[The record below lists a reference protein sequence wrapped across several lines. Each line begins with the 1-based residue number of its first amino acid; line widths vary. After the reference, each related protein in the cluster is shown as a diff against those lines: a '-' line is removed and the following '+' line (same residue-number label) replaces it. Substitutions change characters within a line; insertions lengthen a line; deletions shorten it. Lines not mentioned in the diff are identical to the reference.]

1 MRFLRHLFRCQPA
14 ALLGFILACASLA
27 TLAGA
32 PSLAVRTIDQAV
44 LSSPSGER
52 QVSLPNL
59 LQPNDFAPAGGR
71 VRYTLQIEL
80 PAPPAEPLGIYVS
93 KVSLSGQLALNGQ
106 PLGACEPGPLEELR
120 CLHRPY
126 LFVPPVGLWQ
136 AGTNTIEVEVF
147 ANQRQMN
154 GLAPVQVGSAQEL
167 DRGPYLRDRLLR
179 VELIR
184 ALTWVSLCLGLLA
197 LAVAAI
203 LRTENVFLWFGLCS
217 IVNALSNLNVLVSTP
232 LVGFE
237 LFSWFIFSSRMVSVP
252 LLLLTLLVFFERA
265 GVAVRRGLVGYA
277 LLMPLIVWLGGNDR
291 WLVVLLYVPLMVLA
305 LAMVPAVIY
314 WSWRSRQAVHAW
326 VTLNYALLML
336 ASVLDFLRLNGTGS
350 FTGVYWITYAYTGL
364 ILLFGAMLMSRLA
377 SALISERE
385 LTAKLDLEVARQT
398 AELKEAN
405 QRLAELSTTDPLTG
419 IANRR
424 LFDQTLALEWKRAQR
439 QQQALSLLMLDVDM
453 FKAYNDHYGH
463 QAGDECL
470 RAVAT
475 ALRSSSQRSGD
486 LLARYGGEEFVLI
499 VDADQHGA
507 LQLAEKLR
515 AAVEDIKLPHARSPS
530 GQVTASIGLAT
541 LVPDP
546 ATTPD
551 TLLRLADE
559 ALYQAKA
566 DGRNRVRQAAC
577 A

>member
-1 MRFLRHLFRCQPA
+1 MRFLRHLFRCQRSA
-14 ALLGFILACASLA
+14 WLGFILACASLA

-32 PSLAVRTIDQAV
+32 PSLAAQTLDQAV

-59 LQPNDFAPAGGR
+59 LQPDDFAPAGGR

-291 WLVVLLYVPLMVLA
+291 WLVVLLYVPLMALA

-314 WSWRSRQAVHAW
+314 WSWRSRQTVHAW

-364 ILLFGAMLMSRLA
+364 ILLFGVMLMSRLA

-398 AELKEAN
+398 ADLKEAN

-424 LFDQTLALEWKRAQR
+424 QFDQTLAVEWKRAQR
-439 QQQALSLLMLDVDM
+439 QQQPLSLLMLDVDM

-470 RAVAT
+470 RAIAA
-475 ALRSSSQRSGD
+475 ALRSCCQRSGD

-499 VDADQHGA
+499 ADADQHGA
-507 LQLAEKLR
+507 LQFAEKLR
-515 AAVEDIKLPHARSPS
+515 SAVEDIKLAHARSPS

-541 LVPDP
+541 LVPAP
-546 ATTPD
+546 TTTPD

-566 DGRNRVRQAAC
+566 DGRNRVRQAA

>member
-32 PSLAVRTIDQAV
+32 PSLAVRSIDQAV

-71 VRYTLQIEL
+71 VRYTLQLEL

-93 KVSLSGQLALNGQ
+93 KVSLSAQLALNGQ

-291 WLVVLLYVPLMVLA
+291 WMVVLLYVPLMALA

-364 ILLFGAMLMSRLA
+364 ILLFGVMLMSRLA

-398 AELKEAN
+398 ADLKEAN

-424 LFDQTLALEWKRAQR
+424 QFDQTLAVEWKRAQR
-439 QQQALSLLMLDVDM
+439 QQQPLSLLMLDVDM

-470 RAVAT
+470 RAIAV
-475 ALRSSSQRSGD
+475 ALRSCCQRSGD

-499 VDADQHGA
+499 ADADQAGA
-507 LQLAEKLR
+507 LQFAEKLR
-515 AAVEDIKLPHARSPS
+515 SAVEDIKLAHARSPS

-546 ATTPD
+546 TTSPD